1 MKQQLPPSSASAG
14 GSVSV
19 EGLRI
24 GYGKLEIV
32 KGIDLHVARGEII
45 TLLGPSGCGKTTT
58 LRAIAG
64 FVSPSHGTVRLH
76 GRDVTD
82 MPANRRN
89 IGLVFQGYAL
99 FPHMSVFD
107 NVAYGLR
114 MRKVPSPEIRERVGR
129 ALDLVKLESFADR
142 RPAQLSGGQ
151 QQRVA
156 IARAVVIE
164 PDVLL
169 LDEPLSNLDAKLRHE
184 MRVELRRLLK
194 ELGIASIFVTHD
206 QEEAIVLSDRV
217 VLMNDGRIEQEGTP
231 EAMYNRPGSLFAAAF
246 LGQANF
252 LSGTVEALESDGSAW
267 IEIEGKRFRAP
278 ASGGLSPGA
287 PATLVIKCE
296 RLKLAADAQPGQS
309 LALCHFEAASFLGPS
324 VQLQCNF
331 RGQRLVGLLPASAG
345 SGAALAP
352 GAPVTLSWSENDGLI
367 FPRVA

>member
-1 MKQQLPPSSASAG
+1 MSLEQTSSRTAAAEPA
-14 GSVSV
+14 SVSV

-24 GYGKLEIV
+24 GYGALEVV
-32 KGIDLHVARGEII
+32 KGLDLRVAQGEII

-64 FVSPSHGTVRLH
+64 FVSPSHGAIRLH

-82 MPANRRN
+82 IAPNKRN

-114 MRKVPSPEIRERVGR
+114 MRKVPAPEIRERVER
-129 ALDLVKLESFADR
+129 ALKLVKLERFAER
-142 RPAQLSGGQ
+142 RPRELSGGQ

-164 PDVLL
+164 PAVLL

-194 ELGIASIFVTHD
+194 EMGIASIFVTHD

-217 VLMNDGRIEQEGTP
+217 VLMNEGRIEQEGTP
-231 EAMYNRPGSLFAAAF
+231 QTMYNRPGSLFAAAF

-252 LSGTVEALESDGSAW
+252 LRGTVASLGADGTA
-267 IEIEGKRFRAP
+267 IIDIDGDRFQAQ
-278 ASGGLSPGA
+278 ACGGLKAGA
-287 PATLVIKCE
+287 PATLVVKCE
-296 RLKLAADAQPGQS
+296 RLRLDRSGRSQAQ
-309 LALCHFEAASFLGPS
+309 CTFEAANFLGPS
-324 VQLQCNF
+324 VQLQCSF
-331 RGQRLVGLLPASAG
+331 KGQRLVGLLPASTEG
-345 SGAALAP
+345 GAMLEP
-352 GAPVTLSWSENDGLI
+352 GAPVTLSWGEADGLI
-367 FPRVA
+367 FPRAD